1 MATKLLRA
9 AGFISLSVS
18 LACVATVTEAQLSF
32 ATGDDAEISDDGL
45 HRLERGQ
52 VPGAWAKPD
61 LDLSGYSR
69 IYFQPAGVAFRD
81 VGETRADVFNSRS
94 DEIFAVSAT
103 RQAQLRELFAE
114 SLHEAIGDL
123 EGFTLSTEVGRDVL
137 LVRGTLLD
145 FISAVPPDSSSSG
158 SVSVR
163 WVYEAALVIELRDSM
178 SDEILARTMERQRAD
193 GPVQVN
199 DIPALTSRL
208 FGNWT
213 RRLAR
218 GVELLS
224 DLAR

>member
-1 MATKLLRA
+1 MATKFFRA
-9 AGFISLSVS
+9 AGSAFLGVS
-18 LACVATVTEAQLSF
+18 LACVSAVSEAQLSF
-32 ATGDDAEISDDGL
+32 ATGDDAEISADGL
-45 HRLERGQ
+45 HRLESDQ
-52 VPGAWAKPD
+52 VPGGWAKPD

-69 IYFQPAGVAFRD
+69 LYFLPAGVAFRD
-81 VGETRADVFNSRS
+81 VPEARANVLNSRS
-94 DEIFAVSAT
+94 DEIYAVSEI

-123 EGFTLSTEVGRDVL
+123 EGFTLTTEVGRDVL

-145 FISAVPPDSSSSG
+145 FISAVPPDYSSSG
-158 SVSVR
+158 AVSVR

-208 FGNWT
+208 FGNWA

-218 GVELLS
+218 GIDLLS
-224 DLAR
+224 DFAR